1 MAWLTDDQNVVSI
14 VNGGSRVQ
22 QLQSLALEIFASCA
36 TNSIS
41 LEMKWIPRDLNTV
54 ADCLSRIIDF
64 DDYALNDDIFRML
77 DVRWGPHSVDRFACN
92 YNTKLARFN
101 SRFYQPGTEAVD
113 AFTQDWKYE
122 NNWLVPPVSL
132 IVRAVNHLKLCKA
145 EGSIVVPVWKSS
157 YFWTVLSQ
165 SFCA

>member
-1 MAWLTDDQNVVSI
+1 
-14 VNGGSRVQ
+14 
-22 QLQSLALEIFASCA
+22 
-36 TNSIS
+36 
-41 LEMKWIPRDLNTV
+41 MKWIPRDLNTV

-113 AFTQDWKYE
+113 AFTQDE

-132 IVRAVNHLKLCKA
+132 IVRVINYLKLCKA
-145 EGSIVVPVWKSS
+145 EGSIVMFQSGSHPIFGQSCLR
-157 YFWTVLSQ
+157 TVDIGVLLCMIGYYCWFSDDVTKFQ
-165 SFCA
+165 TSELLIRLRFFFHDE

>member
-1 MAWLTDDQNVVSI
+1 MAWFTDNQNVVSI
-14 VNGGSRVQ
+14 VNGRDRVE

-101 SRFYQPGTEAVD
+101 SGFI
-113 AFTQDWKYE
+113 
-122 NNWLVPPVSL
+122 SL
-132 IVRAVNHLKLCKA
+132 EQKRLTHLLKI
-145 EGSIVVPVWKSS
+145 GNMRIIG
-157 YFWTVLSQ
+157 
-165 SFCA
+165 